1 MFINKD
7 CLMLNGLDLGPFII
21 EAKYGYHKLWA
32 SDTGRNLAGV
42 QSGTLIGIFPKITI
56 QFKPLSKIDLEKLAP
71 ILDSAIQSLTYYD
84 PVKKTNITLSTYT
97 GDWELTNLN
106 IMQNEPFSI
115 SFISRKK
122 RT

>member
-7 CLMLNGLDLGPFII
+7 CLMLNGLNLSPFII

-84 PVKKTNITLSTYT
+84 PVKKDEVTLSTYT
-97 GDWELTNLN
+97 GDWELINLN

-122 RT
+122 RI